1 MMKTSYWLKNQW
13 IWKQFSLVL
22 KIRCLI
28 FFEQKLAILMIV
40 ARLNLVVALERNSV
54 RFIPCPSYQFSAPH
68 FWRALPNVPT
78 VDLSYQSRNLLY
90 SSQVVLFR
98 NPYGWFVKYIYV
110 VAKKMTRNGCKM
122 SNSHSCGIYMHSEY
136 IYHFTSH
143 QKNWEKCLLFNLAND
158 CLLNWAKS
166 QNDFWN
172 K

>member
-1 MMKTSYWLKNQW
+1 MVRIWNKNKFWLDMMKTSYWLKNQW

-136 IYHFTSH
+136 I
-143 QKNWEKCLLFNLAND
+143 QGRKLLFS
-158 CLLNWAKS
+158 LLK
-166 QNDFWN
+166 
-172 K
+172 